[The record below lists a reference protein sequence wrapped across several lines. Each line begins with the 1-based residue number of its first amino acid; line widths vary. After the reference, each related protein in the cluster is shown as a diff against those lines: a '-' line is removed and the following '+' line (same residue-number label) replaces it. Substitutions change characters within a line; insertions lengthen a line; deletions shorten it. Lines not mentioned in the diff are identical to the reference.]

1 MNTPVQMVQEWLTAI
16 GEKYD
21 PALRERLLWEE
32 VRELQAAMDDY
43 YAIHDAVG
51 RLDEPSWSG
60 DMKARKAL
68 IAIARELIDVAIV
81 ALGNAL
87 ISGAEPDTVRW
98 YLGPMLLSGGGA
110 RHRVEAHLYELFE
123 QPYYPE
129 PIRYAA
135 AYYGFGDKLEACF
148 AEVHRANMAKLPDCV
163 ECEHVG
169 QWEESDKWT
178 GEAFAVYCD
187 RCEGNG
193 RIITKDATG
202 RILKPVGWKE
212 PDLAP
217 ILFGGGE

>member
-1 MNTPVQMVQEWLTAI
+1 MTPVQMVQEWLTAI

-81 ALGNAL
+81 AIGTAL
-87 ISGAEPDTVRW
+87 LRGHGTD
-98 YLGPMLLSGGGA
+98 
-110 RHRVEAHLYELFE
+110 RVHFDPSFRAKELDRSMVEYQTYELFRRPGRL
-123 QPYYPE
+123 QC
-129 PIRYAA
+129 IVDAA
-135 AYYGFGDKLEACF
+135 AYYGFGDKLEACV
-148 AEVHRANMAKLPDCV
+148 AEVHRANMAKLV
-163 ECEHVG
+163 CE
-169 QWEESDKWT
+169 
-178 GEAFAVYCD
+178 
-187 RCEGNG
+187 RCEGKG
-193 RIITKDATG
+193 RIFGEDRAYTHECCDCDGTG
-202 RILKPVGWKE
+202 RRVNRTNDGKIIKPAGWKA
-212 PDLAP
+212 PDLGP